1 MDERVLE
8 KYIPME
14 SLTGEPAAEA
24 ETGRKLY
31 VETYG
36 CQMNFADTEIVNG
49 IMGKSGYDITDN
61 IDDSAIILI
70 NTCSIREMAEA
81 RVLQRLTE
89 IKKYKKRNP
98 KLVVG
103 IIGCMAERL
112 KRDLITKKGVV
123 DLVLGPDEYRKLPS
137 LIDNLIDTGEK
148 GIAVKLSRVET
159 YDDILPIRKEGISAW
174 LSIMRGCDKFCSFCV
189 VPYTRGRERS
199 RPLEGVVNEIIK
211 LEQEGF
217 RDVTLLGQNVNSY
230 RSESY
235 DFSDLLAACA
245 IAAPGL
251 RIRFTTSHPQDLSL
265 KLIETIAKHDNLCKY
280 IHLPVQSG
288 SNRVLDLMK
297 RSYTVEH
304 YMNIISSIKSILPDV
319 SLSTDII
326 SGFCTE
332 TEEDHKMTLDIMREV
347 KYDGAYMFKYSPREK
362 TKAWQ
367 MEDDVDEE
375 TKTRRL
381 MEIVELQRDISEEKN
396 RQTVGRIYE
405 VIIEGISKKSD
416 KMLFGRTDGNKTVI
430 IPVNGAKPGEKVMVK
445 VTKANSATLF
455 GEAIPVN

>member
-1 MDERVLE
+1 MDDRVLE

-14 SLTGEPAAEA
+14 SLTGDPAAEA
-24 ETGRKLY
+24 VTGRKLY

-49 IMGKSGYDITDN
+49 IMGKSGYDITEN

-103 IIGCMAERL
+103 IIGCMAERM

-199 RPLEGVVNEIIK
+199 RPLDGVVGEITK

-217 RDVTLLGQNVNSY
+217 KDITLLGQNVNSY

-245 IAAPGL
+245 KAAPGL

-265 KLIETIAKHDNLCKY
+265 KLIETIAQYDNLCKY

-288 SNRVLDLMK
+288 SNRVLELMK

-304 YMNIISSIKSILPDV
+304 YMNIMASIKSMIPDV

-396 RQTVGRIYE
+396 LQTVGREYE

-430 IPVNGAKPGEKVMVK
+430 IPVNGAKPGDKAMVK

-455 GEAIPVN
+455 GEAIAVN

>member
-14 SLTGEPAAEA
+14 SLTGDPAAEA
-24 ETGRKLY
+24 VTGRKLY

-49 IMGKSGYDITDN
+49 IMGKSGYDITEN

-103 IIGCMAERL
+103 IIGCMAEMM

-199 RPLEGVVNEIIK
+199 RPLEGVVGEIIK

-217 RDVTLLGQNVNSY
+217 KDVTLLGQNVNSY

-245 IAAPGL
+245 KAVPGL

-265 KLIETIAKHDNLCKY
+265 KLIETIAQFDNLCKY

-288 SNRVLDLMK
+288 SNRVLELMK

-304 YMNIISSIKSILPDV
+304 YMNIMASIKSIIPDV

-396 RQTVGRIYE
+396 LQTIGREYE

-430 IPVNGAKPGEKVMVK
+430 IPVNGAKPGDKVMVK

-455 GEAIPVN
+455 GEAIAVN

>member
-1 MDERVLE
+1 
-8 KYIPME
+8 ME
-14 SLTGEPAAEA
+14 SLTGDPAAEA
-24 ETGRKLY
+24 VTGRKLY

-49 IMGKSGYDITDN
+49 IMGKSGYDITEN

-103 IIGCMAERL
+103 IIGCMAEMM

-199 RPLEGVVNEIIK
+199 RPLEGVVGEIIK

-217 RDVTLLGQNVNSY
+217 KDVTLLGQNVNSY

-245 IAAPGL
+245 KAVPGL

-265 KLIETIAKHDNLCKY
+265 KLIETIAQFDNLCKY

-288 SNRVLDLMK
+288 SNRVLELMK

-304 YMNIISSIKSILPDV
+304 YMNIMASIKSIIPDV

-396 RQTVGRIYE
+396 LQTIGREYE

-430 IPVNGAKPGEKVMVK
+430 IPVNGAKPGDKVMVK

-455 GEAIPVN
+455 GEAIAVN